1 MTPTPQPAVIRPDPI
16 LTPDAAFFWEGAK
29 RGELLAQRCADCGS
43 LQHPPRP
50 MCPACHS
57 VHREEVR
64 LSGRGEVYSW
74 IIPRH
79 PPAVGFTRPPV
90 VAVIQL
96 EEGIR
101 IVSNVV
107 GVADDQVAI
116 GLQVEVQFE
125 PTVGGYAVPVF
136 HPRAG

>member
-1 MTPTPQPAVIRPDPI
+1 MTTRPDPI

-29 RGELLAQRCADCGS
+29 RGELLAQRCADCGN

-57 VHREEVR
+57 VRRQEAR

-79 PPAVGFTRPPV
+79 PPALGFAQPPV

-101 IVSNVV
+101 LVSNIVD
-107 GVADDQVAI
+107 VADGQVAI
-116 GLQVEVQFE
+116 GMPVEVRFE

-136 HPRAG
+136 RPRTG